1 MSNSISIGE
10 ELKSLCTYSNLSTFF
25 KVDNTKDCQYV
36 YYPII
41 EICPTE
47 IPKFESD
54 KLEEFQNHTANFYV
68 GTYLFHVLTTNFI
81 CARIKKSVV
90 LCQIVLSDH
99 LPDYRNA
106 YYSNFEVR

>member
-1 MSNSISIGE
+1 MSNSISIGK
-10 ELKSLCTYSNLSTFF
+10 ELKSLWTYSNLSTFF
-25 KVDNTKDCQYV
+25 KVDDTKDCQYV

-54 KLEEFQNHTANFYV
+54 KLEEFQNHTANFV
-68 GTYLFHVLTTNFI
+68 CVTK
-81 CARIKKSVV
+81 AVV